1 MASSIPDAL
10 ALSDLTDSQITILE
24 PNVSLTGSASREVE
38 VEALNPTSADRNAST
53 ATTASTASKARA
65 VAPTTP
71 SSDPSGIVAIRS
83 VGDPNQVVQNNEA
96 RVLGLVVEAVPGVN
110 PSSFT
115 GSLALTGASSILLAF
130 VALALLLAGS
140 AVLRLTRRN

>member
-53 ATTASTASKARA
+53 ATTASTARA
-65 VAPTTP
+65 AAPTMP

-83 VGDPNQVVQNNEA
+83 VGDPNQGVQNNEA

-110 PSSFT
+110 PSSST

>member
-24 PNVSLTGSASREVE
+24 PNVSLTGSASREAK

-53 ATTASTASKARA
+53 ATTARA
-65 VAPTTP
+65 AAPTTP

-83 VGDPNQVVQNNEA
+83 VGDPHQGVQNNEA